1 MNCLARRVG
10 FALIAAAV
18 LAAFAFAPVPDGLER
33 PGMLA
38 LGLTL
43 FNITLWMG
51 NVVPKPIAGLLVMI
65 LLPVLGV
72 TSSLT
77 ATFKDFI
84 SSVFFF
90 LLAAFAIAAMVRNSD
105 LPQRLMGLLLRW
117 LKGSSRLIVLAYM
130 LAAAIISTV
139 MSDLAACALFAAV
152 VLAVFENPDLGL
164 SFDKRFMKCVM
175 IGVPIGA
182 LAGGIATPI
191 GSSSNFTM
199 LELLY
204 QTNGMEISFFQW
216 MVVGVPIAVIS
227 VLAGWAALCVT
238 FRPQPLTCEEMDA
251 LRAACGN
258 LGRLSV
264 KEWKI
269 IVLVT
274 LMFVFWIL
282 TSYLPGIDSTMV
294 AMLGMIIMFVPAM
307 DLLTWDE
314 YAHEVPW
321 DLVIMLGCLMALASA
336 LLSTG
341 AIDWVA
347 NTLLGGTASWH
358 PFGVLF
364 MMGAVIALLRAF
376 VPSGP
381 PIVVMLTP
389 AMVTLAV
396 NTGID
401 PLCVIMTMSIWA
413 QITFLIPAI
422 DALYLITYQRGHY
435 SICDVLKFGVLL
447 TIALLLVFTAI
458 LPPLVSLAEVL

>member
-1 MNCLARRVG
+1 MNCLAKRVG

-18 LAAFAFAPVPDGLER
+18 LAAFAFAPVPAGLDR

-72 TSSLT
+72 TASLG
-77 ATFKDFI
+77 ATIKDFI

-117 LKGSSRLIVLAYM
+117 FKGSSRLIVLAYM
-130 LAAAIISTV
+130 LASAIISTV

-164 SFDKRFMKCVM
+164 RFDKRFMKCVM
-175 IGVPIGA
+175 IGVPIGS

-199 LELLY
+199 LELLF
-204 QTNGMEISFFQW
+204 QTNGMEVSFFQW

-238 FRPQPLTCEEMDA
+238 FRPAPLTCEEMDA
-251 LRAACGN
+251 LRSACGH
-258 LGRLSV
+258 LGPLTA
-264 KEWKI
+264 KEWKTI
-269 IVLVT
+269 ALVT
-274 LMFVFWIL
+274 AMFVLWIL
-282 TSYLPGIDSTMV
+282 TSYLPGLDSTMV
-294 AMLGMIIMFVPAM
+294 AMIGMVVMFVPAM

-314 YAHEVPW
+314 YSREVPW

-347 NTLLGGTASWH
+347 NSLLGGTTDWPA
-358 PFGVLF
+358 FGILF
-364 MMGAVIALLRAF
+364 MMGAAIALLRAF

-389 AMVTLAV
+389 AMVALAV

-435 SICDVLKFGVLL
+435 TIFDVLKFGVPLTVVLL
-447 TIALLLVFTAI
+447 VVFTAI
-458 LPPLVSLAEVL
+458 LPPLGSLAEVL